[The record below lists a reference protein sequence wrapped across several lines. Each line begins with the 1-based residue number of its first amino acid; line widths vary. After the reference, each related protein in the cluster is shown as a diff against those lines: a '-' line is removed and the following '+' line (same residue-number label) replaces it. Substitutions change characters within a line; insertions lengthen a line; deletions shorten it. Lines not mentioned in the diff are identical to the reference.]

1 MPPRREHPRTF
12 LHPRFTKMWGK
23 TIIIAATNKTTGVP
37 APKPTNTTVSELTM
51 EKAML
56 NKVMLIGNLGAAPE
70 ARFTQNGT
78 AVTTFSIAT
87 TKKWRDKDGQ
97 MQTQTEWHRIVTW
110 KRTAEICAEYLD
122 KGARVYIEGSLQTR
136 KWKDQNGADRY
147 TTEIVAHDMKML
159 SPKKS
164 DYVGPTPPPTP
175 EQPKNN
181 NDCPPL
187 PPAPFG
193 DDVPF

>member
-1 MPPRREHPRTF
+1 
-12 LHPRFTKMWGK
+12 MWGK